1 MSTTTLSLEA
11 PELRAALAARATK
24 LAEASRPDLAVGEH
38 RIDTTVTL
46 RVQGTLRVG
55 RPTITAQLNKVS
67 PWILLGAALSKLN
80 AVTVEAFV
88 ADVVQRLDAGQPVA
102 DEEATKASVERVLG
116 SLRAMVKTERA
127 GSVRFDGDVTA
138 VEG

>member
-1 MSTTTLSLEA
+1 M
-11 PELRAALAARATK
+11 
-24 LAEASRPDLAVGEH
+24 
-38 RIDTTVTL
+38 
-46 RVQGTLRVG
+46 QGLLRVG

-127 GSVRFDGDVTA
+127 GSVRFDGDVTCVTEA
-138 VEG
+138 